1 MLADL
6 GVLVQIIFMQ
16 FIPFSLGILK
26 KQMEDK
32 KLNITEAGH
41 DSQLKPLVSY
51 YKIMLDGSQV
61 KCIVYKIF
69 RSLYISIAELFGM
82 ATYAT
87 DFGHKPNYIA

>member
-1 MLADL
+1 MNEIQYLSEVFAVL
-6 GVLVQIIFMQ
+6 GLLVQIIIFTQ

-32 KLNITEAGH
+32 KLNITEADN

-51 YKIMLDGSQV
+51 YKIMSEGSQV

-69 RSLYISIAELFGM
+69 RSLYISIPEYLTCL
-82 ATYAT
+82 ATR
-87 DFGHKPNYIA
+87 